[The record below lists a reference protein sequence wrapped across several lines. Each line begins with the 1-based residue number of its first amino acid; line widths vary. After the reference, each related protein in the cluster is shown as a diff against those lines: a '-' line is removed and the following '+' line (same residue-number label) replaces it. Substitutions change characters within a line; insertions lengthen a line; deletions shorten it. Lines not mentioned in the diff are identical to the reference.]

1 MRLDG
6 RRALVTGAGRG
17 IGLAAAAALAEVGA
31 YVTLVARTANEIGA
45 IADEIRKCGGHA
57 EGLVLDVT
65 DVAAVRAV
73 ISAGMS
79 YDILV
84 NNAGTN
90 RPRSFLDVTEDDYD
104 TITTLNLRA
113 AYFVAQTVARK
124 MVEAGKGGSII
135 HISSQMGHVG
145 GQNRSVYCMTKHG
158 IEGFTKATAIDLAPF
173 GIRVNSIGPTFIDT
187 PLTQPFFQD
196 RTFREDVLRRIKL
209 GRLGTVEDL
218 MGAIVFLA
226 GDAASLVT
234 GTALVV
240 DGGWTAD

>member
-17 IGLAAAAALAEVGA
+17 IGLAAAAALAQVGA
-31 YVTLVARTANEIGA
+31 YVTLVSRTAAEIAEAAREIQETGGR
-45 IADEIRKCGGHA
+45 ADT
-57 EGLVLDVT
+57 LVLDVT
-65 DVAAVRAV
+65 DTAAVNAA
-73 ISAGMS
+73 IAAAEPF
-79 YDILV
+79 DILV

-90 RPRSFLDVTEDDYD
+90 RPRPFLDVTEDDYD
-104 TITTLNLRA
+104 AIAGLNLRA
-113 AYFVAQTVARK
+113 AYFVAQAVVRK
-124 MVEAGKGGSII
+124 MAQAGNGGSVI

-145 GQNRSVYCMTKHG
+145 GQNRTVYCMTKHG
-158 IEGFTKATAIDLAPF
+158 IEGLTKAMAIDLAPL

-187 PLTQPFFQD
+187 PLTKPFFQNA
-196 RTFREDVLRRIKL
+196 TFRDDVLRRIKL

-218 MGAIVFLA
+218 MGAVVFLA
-226 GDAASLVT
+226 GDAAALVT